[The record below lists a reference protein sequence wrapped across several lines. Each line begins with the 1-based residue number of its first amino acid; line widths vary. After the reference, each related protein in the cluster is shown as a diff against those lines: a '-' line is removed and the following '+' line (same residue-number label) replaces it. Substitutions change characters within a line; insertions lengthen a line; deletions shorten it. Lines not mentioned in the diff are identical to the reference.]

1 MDFLENRTVK
11 YFIVIFSVEGAN
23 EAVIKRKDGIVER
36 KIHDSFYLINVKQN
50 YLDDNCFIY
59 EINEVGSY
67 IWNHIDKNNSIHSIA
82 ESIRTTMNIQDIS
95 FNDIKRDIS
104 EYINVLVEEGFLEV
118 LDEKC

>member
-67 IWNHIDKNNSIHSIA
+67 IWNRIA

-118 LDEKC
+118 LDENC

>member
-1 MDFLENRTVK
+1 MK

-118 LDEKC
+118 LDENC